1 MGDIAASGRPWHLWL
16 VGVLS
21 ALWNSVGAFDYTM
34 TQTRNPAYLAQFTPE
49 QLDYFASF
57 PAWATGAWALGVWGA
72 VAGSLLLLFRS
83 RWAVQAFGI
92 ALAGLAGTTLFEV
105 TANHPAGLSTTSAWL
120 FLASIWAITAL
131 LLWYALR
138 MRARAVLR

>member
-1 MGDIAASGRPWHLWL
+1 MGDIAAPGRPWQLWL

-105 TANHPAGLSTTSAWL
+105 TANQPASLSTTSAWL